1 LSRLIDRATGWLH
14 EVVGDVQH
22 AFGDRDR
29 YMLLPQQ
36 VFAVR
41 DRRNSLSLTNEAE
54 GSN

>member
-29 YMLLPQQ
+29 
-36 VFAVR
+36 
-41 DRRNSLSLTNEAE
+41 
-54 GSN
+54 